1 MQNSIP
7 TDFNCPTTSELPLH
21 RPDPIHLWLL
31 QDQHLIVCK

>member
-7 TDFNCPTTSELPLH
+7 TDFNCPITSELPLH